1 MKIGITKLRIKI
13 FGGDF
18 LMKKSMYLVVS
29 LLVAI
34 SMLLAACSTATTVA
48 PTSQVAAT
56 NPPAAAT
63 AVPATSAP
71 AASNPGLQLDAA
83 KVAPQFFNDADY
95 NESLKLMT
103 QAPLNPSQPIY
114 LQYLVENPTDITKYP
129 QYAEFAKK
137 QPPYNVCFSNAGVN
151 NPWRVVGYIDIREQV
166 EQLRT
171 QGLVKNFYHLDAQGD
186 DAKQIA
192 DIQDIINTPGK
203 CDILIVASNTSE
215 ALTPIVEKA
224 CEVMPVVQ
232 FDRYAQTDCPVI
244 SERTIGGYA
253 FGISGAQFI
262 VDNLPAGGNVL
273 AFRILPGVDVLE
285 QRWGAARKIF
295 EQNPQLNIIGVEFV
309 GYDSFKANTVVS
321 DYLAKYGTI
330 DAVWMDAGGTAVTI
344 LEAFK
349 DAGAPYPK
357 AMVGE
362 DQEDYLQ
369 YWKANNLTAIAPTF
383 PTYQW
388 RTAVLSAVMF
398 LQGKTVQHDWTMP
411 QPEVTAANLDT
422 YIDTTMP
429 PLHYALCGCEDMP
442 NYPGAWQNP
451 DINKYVDVMP

>member
-1 MKIGITKLRIKI
+1 
-13 FGGDF
+13 
-18 LMKKSMYLVVS
+18 MKKSWFVVS
-29 LLVAI
+29 LLVVLSMVI
-34 SMLLAACSTATTVA
+34 SACATATTVA
-48 PTSQVAAT
+48 PAAPAAT
-56 NPPAAAT
+56 QAPAAAT
-63 AVPATSAP
+63 QAP
-71 AASNPGLQLDAA
+71 AAAKNPGLALDAA
-83 KVAPQFFNDADY
+83 KVAAQFFTDADY
-95 NESLKLMT
+95 QQSMELMT
-103 QAPLNPSQPIY
+103 AKPLNPNDPIY
-114 LQYLVENPTDITKYP
+114 LQYLVDNPTDISKYP

-137 QPPYNVCFSNAGVN
+137 QPPYNICFSNAGVN

-171 QGLVKNFYHLDAQGD
+171 EGLVKNFYHLDAQGN

-224 CEVMPVVQ
+224 CAVMPVVQ
-232 FDRYAQTDCPVI
+232 FDRYAQTDCPVV

-262 VDNLPAGGNVL
+262 VDKLPQGGNVL

-285 QRWGAARKIF
+285 QRWGAARMIF
-295 EQNPQLNIIGVEFV
+295 EANPQLNIIGVEFV

-321 DYLAKYGTI
+321 DYLAKYGKI

-349 DAGAPYPK
+349 DAGAPYPII
-357 AMVGE
+357 VGE
-362 DQEDYLQ
+362 DQEDFLQ

-383 PTYQW
+383 STFMW
-388 RTAVLSAVMF
+388 RTAVLSSVMF
-398 LQGKTVQHDWTMP
+398 LQGKTVQHHWFLP
-411 QPEVTAANLDT
+411 QPDVTQANLDQ
-422 YIDTTMP
+422 YINTAMP
-429 PLHYALCGCEDMP
+429 PLHYALCGCEDMT
-442 NYPGAWQNP
+442 NYPAAWEKP
-451 DINKYVDVMP
+451 DINKYVDVLP

>member
-1 MKIGITKLRIKI
+1 
-13 FGGDF
+13 
-18 LMKKSMYLVVS
+18 MKKSMYLVVS
-29 LLVAI
+29 LLVAL
-34 SMLLAACSTATTVA
+34 SMLLAACKT
-48 PTSQVAAT
+48 AAT
-56 NPPAAAT
+56 EAPAVVTAAPAVVTEAPPAEAA
-63 AVPATSAP
+63 
-71 AASNPGLQLDAA
+71 NPGLQMESAQ
-83 KVAPQFFNDADY
+83 VAPQFWSEEEY
-95 NESLKLMT
+95 NKQKEMMT
-103 QAPLNPSQPIY
+103 KAPLNPNDPIY
-114 LQYLVENPTDITKYP
+114 LQYLEDSATDISKYP
-129 QYAEFAKK
+129 QYAAFAEKA
-137 QPPYNVCFSNAGVN
+137 PPYNVCFSNAGVN

-166 EQLRT
+166 EQLRAE
-171 QGLVKNFYHLDAQGD
+171 GLVNNFYHLDAAGD

-232 FDRYAQTDCPVI
+232 FDRYAQTDCPVV

-262 VDNLPAGGNVL
+262 VDNLPQGGNVL

-285 QRWGAARKIF
+285 QRWAAARKIF
-295 EQNPQLNIIGVEFV
+295 EENPQLNIIGVEFTA
-309 GYDSFKANTVVS
+309 YDSFKASTVVS

-330 DAVWMDAGGTAVTI
+330 DAVWMDAGGTAVTV

-349 DAGAPYPK
+349 DAGASYPK

-369 YWKANNLTAIAPTF
+369 YWKNNSLTAIAPTF

-388 RTAVLSAVMF
+388 RTALLSAVMF
-398 LQGKTVQHDWTMP
+398 LQGETVQHNWYLP
-411 QPEVTAANLDT
+411 QPDVNAANLDS
-422 YIDTTMP
+422 YINTSMP
-429 PLHYALCGCEDMP
+429 PLHYALCGCEDMT
-442 NYPGAWQNP
+442 NYPASWATP
-451 DINKYVDVMP
+451 DTTKYVDVP

>member
-1 MKIGITKLRIKI
+1 MNKRSYIVL
-13 FGGDF
+13 
-18 LMKKSMYLVVS
+18 S
-29 LLVAI
+29 LLVAL
-34 SMLLAACSTATTVA
+34 SMILASCQT
-48 PTSQVAAT
+48 AAT
-56 NPPAAAT
+56 PAPAVATEAPAAAT
-63 AVPATSAP
+63 EAP
-71 AASNPGLQLDAA
+71 AAAANPGLQMESATVADQFWSDAEYE
-83 KVAPQFFNDADY
+83 K
-95 NESLKLMT
+95 SKTLMT
-103 QAPLNPSQPIY
+103 KAPLNPDAPIY
-114 LQYLVENPTDITKYP
+114 LQYLEESPTDISKYP

-137 QPPYNVCFSNAGVN
+137 APPYNVCFSNAGVN

-166 EQLRT
+166 EELRT
-171 QGLVKNFYHLDAQGD
+171 QGLVKNFYHLDAQGN

-203 CDILIVASNTSE
+203 CDVLIVASNTSE
-215 ALTPIVEKA
+215 ALTPMVEKA

-232 FDRYAQTDCPVI
+232 FDRYAQTDCPVV

-253 FGISGAQFI
+253 FGISGAQFV

-295 EQNPQLNIIGVEFV
+295 EENPQLNIIGVEFV

-321 DYLAKYGTI
+321 DYLAKYGSI

-349 DAGAPYPK
+349 DAGAPYPI
-357 AMVGE
+357 MVGE

-369 YWKANNLTAIAPTF
+369 FWKNNNLTAIAPTF

-388 RTAVLSAVMF
+388 RTAALAAVKF
-398 LQGKTVQHDWTMP
+398 LQGETVQHNWYMP
-411 QPEVTAANLDT
+411 QPEVTAANLDQ
-422 YIDTTMP
+422 YINTSMP
-429 PLHYALCGCEDMP
+429 PLHYALCGCEDMT
-442 NYPGAWQNP
+442 NYPGSWATP
-451 DINKYVDVMP
+451 DINKYKDVP

>member
-1 MKIGITKLRIKI
+1 MNKI
-13 FGGDF
+13 
-18 LMKKSMYLVVS
+18 LVV
-29 LLVAI
+29 LVAL
-34 SMLLAACSTATTVA
+34 STLLAACQPAA
-48 PTSQVAAT
+48 PAAEA
-56 NPPAAAT
+56 PAAAPT
-63 AVPATSAP
+63 EAGAMPAATEAP
-71 AASNPGLQLDAA
+71 AAAAPAQASSPGLQMDSA
-83 KVAPQFFNDADY
+83 KVAAQFFNDADY
-95 NESLKLMT
+95 QQSLDLMK
-103 QAPLNPSQPIY
+103 QAPLNPDAPIY
-114 LQYLVENPTDITKYP
+114 LQYLLDNPTNISDYP
-129 QYAEFAKK
+129 QYASFASKA
-137 QPPYNVCFSNAGVN
+137 PPYNVCFSNAGVN
-151 NPWRVVGYIDIREQV
+151 NPWRVVGYVDIREQV
-166 EQLRT
+166 EELRA
-171 QGLVKNFYHLDAQGD
+171 QGLVQNFYHLDAQGN

-203 CDILIVASNTSE
+203 CDVLIVASNTSD

-232 FDRYAQTDCPVI
+232 FDRYAQTDCPVV

-262 VDNLPAGGNVL
+262 VDNLPQGGNVL

-295 EQNPQLNIIGVEFV
+295 EANPQFNIVGVEFV

-321 DYLAKYGTI
+321 DYLAKYGNI

-357 AMVGE
+357 VMVGE

-383 PTYQW
+383 PTFQW

-398 LQGKTVQHDWTMP
+398 LQGKDVQHHWIMP
-411 QPEVTAANLDT
+411 QPEITAANLDQ
-422 YIDTTMP
+422 YINPDMP
-429 PLHYALCGCEDMP
+429 PLHYALCGCEDMT
-442 NYPGAWQNP
+442 NYPAAWENV
-451 DINKYVDVMP
+451 DINKYKDVP